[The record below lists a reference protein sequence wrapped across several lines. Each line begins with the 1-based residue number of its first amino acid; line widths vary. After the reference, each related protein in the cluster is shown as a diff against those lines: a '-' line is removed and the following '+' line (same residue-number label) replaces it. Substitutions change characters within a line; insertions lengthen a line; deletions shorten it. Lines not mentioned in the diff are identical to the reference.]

1 MYNAGAANGD
11 GGEGFQPVL
20 LLHRRLPAPGDP
32 LVQGRLGRGGGG
44 ERLQGWQ
51 DEDRTKQR
59 APHCS
64 TKKGGQLAIIEEL
77 RLIFLVKRIKF
88 WSSALNLELDS
99 I

>member
-1 MYNAGAANGD
+1 MMPKIFDIADIVCSVLSLMFDAGAANGD

-51 DEDRTKQR
+51 DADRTKQR

-64 TKKGGQLAIIEEL
+64 AKKGGQLAIIEEL
-77 RLIFLVKRIKF
+77 
-88 WSSALNLELDS
+88 
-99 I
+99 